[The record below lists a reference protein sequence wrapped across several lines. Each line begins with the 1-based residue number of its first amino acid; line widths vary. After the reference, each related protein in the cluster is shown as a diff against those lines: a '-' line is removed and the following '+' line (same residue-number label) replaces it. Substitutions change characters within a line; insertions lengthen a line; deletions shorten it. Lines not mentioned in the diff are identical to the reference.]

1 MTTLDTAPL
10 AALLHQLF
18 IDADATS
25 ALFRQELDA
34 LPATQR
40 RAMMASKDDYVAFY
54 SRAKDAHLAVSRETG
69 ALLYMLAR
77 AINARTI
84 IEFGTSFGVSTLHLA
99 AALRDNGGGKLIT
112 SEFEPTKIARARAN
126 IAAGGLADLV
136 EIREGDALQ
145 TLAQDLPESIDLLLL
160 DGAKGL
166 YQDILSL
173 VEERLRVGTPI
184 VADNAEWSPDY
195 LARVRSPDQGY
206 MSVPFAE
213 DIELSMRVAAS
224 HRPQDVR
231 TDSLSRGK
239 R

>member
-10 AALLHQLF
+10 VALLHQLF

-25 ALFRQELDA
+25 ALFRQQLDA

-54 SRAKDAHLAVSRETG
+54 ARAKDAHLAVSRETG
-69 ALLYMLAR
+69 TLLYMLAR

-145 TLAQDLPESIDLLLL
+145 TLAQTCLNRSI
-160 DGAKGL
+160 
-166 YQDILSL
+166 SSC
-173 VEERLRVGTPI
+173 
-184 VADNAEWSPDY
+184 WM
-195 LARVRSPDQGY
+195 AR
-206 MSVPFAE
+206 
-213 DIELSMRVAAS
+213 
-224 HRPQDVR
+224 
-231 TDSLSRGK
+231 RGCT
-239 R
+239 